1 MQSVILVDQVNQA
14 EMEILD
20 QSVHLVSLEK
30 GAPMACPVCQV
41 LKDTEDQLV
50 LRDRREILELPV
62 IMVTPVLR
70 DHPDQLV

>member
-1 MQSVILVDQVNQA
+1 
-14 EMEILD
+14 
-20 QSVHLVSLEK
+20 VSLEK

-70 DHPDQLV
+70 